1 MPKNYEWNS
10 NLLKWKKEELRS
22 NPDYFEVVVT
32 VPRERMEEFYDLIPM
47 SAPCGY
53 VRIEINDDKV
63 EALYNFLGLK

>member
-32 VPRERMEEFYDLIPM
+32 VPRERMGEFYDLIPM
-47 SAPCGY
+47 ASPCGY

-63 EALYNFLGLK
+63 EALYKFLGLK